1 MMPALEG
8 FKLIP
13 QLLRE
18 KKKNPSCLSQAES
31 DLVYELVHHLNQ
43 TTLGTFDLV
52 KQNIFV
58 FIDFFFSALIP
69 SGCC

>member
-1 MMPALEG
+1 MHALER
-8 FKLIP
+8 FKLIL

-18 KKKNPSCLSQAES
+18 KKKNPSCLSQTEL

-43 TTLGTFDLV
+43 TTFGAFYLV

-58 FIDFFFSALIP
+58 FLDFFFLVLIP

>member
-1 MMPALEG
+1 MMHALEG
-8 FKLIP
+8 PKLIP
-13 QLLRE
+13 QLLRG
-18 KKKNPSCLSQAES
+18 KKNSSCLKQVEL

-43 TTLGTFDLV
+43 TTFGAFYLV

-58 FIDFFFSALIP
+58 FLDFFFSALIP

>member
-1 MMPALEG
+1 MIHALERY
-8 FKLIP
+8 KLIP

-18 KKKNPSCLSQAES
+18 KKNPSCLNQAEL

-43 TTLGTFDLV
+43 TTFGVFYLV

-58 FIDFFFSALIP
+58 FLDFFS
-69 SGCC
+69 